1 MRCYLLPSTPSG
13 ILKMDQKCV
22 ATLDSLRY
30 YDLPE
35 RSDSVGTPD
44 FLIRNGGIIW
54 GGTWC
59 EWLIDLILMKQNQLL
74 ISNFSKN
81 SLDIMT
87 SPFNF
92 SPHSWELNWRGKAI
106 CLPFFEGLSHE
117 YLQQG
122 CQGSLICRAVLL
134 LVRWSSRY
142 LTSAFSNASETVRLC
157 QSLSVSEVL
166 QQEKKEDSLLP
177 ENAHIFSSW
186 FWILGSC

>member
-1 MRCYLLPSTPSG
+1 MRCYLPPSTPSG
-13 ILKMDQKCV
+13 ILKMDQKFV

-30 YDLPE
+30 YGLPE
-35 RSDSVGTPD
+35 RSDSAGTPD

-59 EWLIDLILMKQNQLL
+59 EWLIDPILVKQNQLL
-74 ISNFSKN
+74 ISNFSRN

-92 SPHSWELNWRGKAI
+92 SSHSWELNWRGKAI

-117 YLQQG
+117 YLQHG
-122 CQGSLICRAVLL
+122 CQGSLICRAVLP

-142 LTSAFSNASETVRLC
+142 LTSAFSNASETVRLR
-157 QSLSVSEVL
+157 QSLPVSEVL
-166 QQEKKEDSLLP
+166 QQEKKKTPYSLKMP
-177 ENAHIFSSW
+177 IYFH
-186 FWILGSC
+186 LGFGF